1 VYEVHQRPKEAA
13 MSTRILRAAAA
24 ASLLLVL
31 GAATVTAGGWATIV
45 ADDATPPEPRAG
57 EDVEYGFT
65 VLQHGQTPA
74 GFEDP
79 TLRLTN
85 TITGDSFDVPAEP
98 SGPAGHFVARFSF
111 PSAGS
116 WSYGV
121 ELRDL
126 LVETPP
132 VTAMVLETDGS
143 ASTMEMTA
151 AFAALERAKTEV
163 AESVRSELL
172 PRIDRLGRDLGGVQ
186 EQAATLRTEIRTL
199 TAERDELAAQVAA
212 ATGATDAAST
222 PDDIPPLGIVTL
234 AVLGGALAGFLMAWL
249 GQRREPAAIEDETA
263 PSGRPVTT

>member
-24 ASLLLVL
+24 ASLLLML
-31 GAATVTAGGWATIV
+31 AATTVTAGGWATIV

-65 VLQHGQTPA
+65 VLQHGETPA

-85 TITGDSFDVPAEP
+85 TVTGESFAVSAEP
-98 SGPAGHFVARFSF
+98 SGPAGHFVARFTF

-126 LVETPP
+126 AVETPP
-132 VTAMVLETDGS
+132 VTAMVLEVDGS
-143 ASTMEMTA
+143 APTMAMTA
-151 AFAALERAKTEV
+151 ALRA
-163 AESVRSELL
+163 ELL
-172 PRIDRLGRDLGGVQ
+172 PRIDQLERDLGGVQ
-186 EQAATLRTEIRTL
+186 AQAANLRTEVQTL
-199 TAERDELAAQVAA
+199 TKERDELAAQLAA
-212 ATGATDAAST
+212 AGSTEAATT
-222 PDDIPPLGIVTL
+222 LNDIPPLGIVAL
-234 AVLGGALAGFLMAWL
+234 AVLGGGLAGFLMAWL
-249 GQRREPAAIEDETA
+249 GQRREPVAIEDEAA

>member
-1 VYEVHQRPKEAA
+1 

-24 ASLLLVL
+24 ASLLLML
-31 GAATVTAGGWATIV
+31 AATTVTAGGWATIV

-65 VLQHGQTPA
+65 VLQHGVTPA
-74 GFEDP
+74 DFEDP

-85 TITGDSFDVPAEP
+85 TVTGESFDVPAEP

-126 LVETPP
+126 AVETPP
-132 VTAMVLETDGS
+132 VTAMVLEVDGS
-143 ASTMEMTA
+143 APAMAMTA
-151 AFAALERAKTEV
+151 ALRA
-163 AESVRSELL
+163 ELL
-172 PRIDRLGRDLGGVQ
+172 PRIDQLERDLGGVQ
-186 EQAATLRTEIRTL
+186 AQAANLRTEVRAL
-199 TAERDELAAQVAA
+199 TQERDELAARLAA
-212 ATGATDAAST
+212 AAGSTDAATT
-222 PDDIPPLGIVTL
+222 PNDIPPLGIVAL
-234 AVLGGALAGFLMAWL
+234 AVLGGGLAGFLMAWL
-249 GQRREPAAIEDETA
+249 GQRRDPVAIEDEAA